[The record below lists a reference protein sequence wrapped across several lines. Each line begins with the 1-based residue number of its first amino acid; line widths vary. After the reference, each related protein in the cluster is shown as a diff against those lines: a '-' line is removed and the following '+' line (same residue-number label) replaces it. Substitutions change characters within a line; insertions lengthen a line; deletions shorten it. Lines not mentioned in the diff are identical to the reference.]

1 MPKQK
6 LYFKYEIPTGVV
18 EIVKSVCGDYDR
30 RERAIKFS
38 NVTGTVLTR
47 YVELNNAV
55 DKAFSDI
62 EVGLRKDMLSD
73 IGNRRGFQFS
83 AVSTLISKNAYY
95 RRRRKI
101 IYDIAKELA
110 LL

>member
-1 MPKQK
+1 MARQK
-6 LYFKYEIPTGVV
+6 LYFKYEIPTVVV
-18 EIVKSVCGDYDR
+18 EIVKSVCVDYDR

-38 NVTGTVLTR
+38 NVTGAVLTR
-47 YVELNNAV
+47 YIELNNAV
-55 DKAFSDI
+55 DKALAAI

-73 IGNRRGFQFS
+73 INKKRGFQFS
-83 AVSTLISKNAYY
+83 AASTLISKNAYY
-95 RRRRKI
+95 RRRRKL